1 MSTIDSLIHVPQL
14 PTANINQANGGSLFH
29 ARTEPLTVLVYH

>member
-14 PTANINQANGGSLFH
+14 PTANINQANGGIVFFMH
-29 ARTEPLTVLVYH
+29 ALSP